1 MSTHGG
7 SKIAIIGA
15 GEVGATIG
23 YACMLRGVAEHIV
36 LYDRTAAKV
45 NAQVLDLNH
54 GQQFAPP
61 AKIEGSDDFAICGG
75 ADVIIIAAGAKREP
89 GQTRMDLAA
98 RNAEM
103 CRALIPQLVKIAP
116 DAILLV
122 VTNPVD
128 VITYITLKL

>member
-61 AKIEGSDDFAICGG
+61 AKIDGSDDPAICAG
-75 ADVIIIAAGAKREP
+75 ANVIVLAAGAKRAT
-89 GQTRMDLAA
+89 GQTRMDLASC
-98 RNAEM
+98 NAEI
-103 CRALIPQLVKIAP
+103 CRGLIEKLV
-116 DAILLV
+116 
-122 VTNPVD
+122 
-128 VITYITLKL
+128 

>member
-1 MSTHGG
+1 MPDHPT
-7 SKIAIIGA
+7 SKIAIVGA
-15 GEVGATIG
+15 GEVGATIA

-45 NAQVLDLNH
+45 NAQVADLNH

-61 AKIEGSDDFAICGG
+61 AKIEGSDDVAICAG
-75 ADVIIIAAGAKREP
+75 ADVIIIAAGAKRAA

-98 RNAEM
+98 CNAEM

-116 DAILLV
+116 DATLLV
-122 VTNPVD
+122 VANPVD
-128 VITYITLKL
+128 V